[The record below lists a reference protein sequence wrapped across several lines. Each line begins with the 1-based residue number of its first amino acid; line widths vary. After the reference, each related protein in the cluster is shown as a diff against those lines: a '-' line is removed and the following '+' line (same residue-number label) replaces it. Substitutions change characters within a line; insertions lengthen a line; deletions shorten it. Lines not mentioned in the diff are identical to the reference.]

1 MSVASSAGVPRMASS
16 TAEALATQTRRV
28 VDPRVMIAGTVVA
41 FAGLGAWRF
50 ASVGVAGLL
59 AIAMASALA
68 GWCAWSIVRW
78 NAYQERETVRRL
90 NADNAYLD
98 RRVGGTE
105 RAMQGAGMKL
115 PQRAS
120 GDLEVAA
127 AKGEGEGAAAASAS
141 ASDGKEPLATMEFVS
156 GIDRKG
162 IEDLVDDL
170 LKDESVNVAWLPDEI
185 EREVYIAVIGLVLGI
200 FEEVIQSLTINL
212 YGHTI
217 TCKVSHLAAV
227 GEGGEVVAVD
237 GLPRPQQR
245 GLAKAAKGKLP
256 KPTADTPLKEA
267 VAYYTAEAFEYALVV
282 INDYIVRKEAEDKA
296 RADAGLPPSA
306 SLRPQDLID
315 AVQDRLDS
323 VRDSVA
329 KLKLLGAV
337 EQLLKQADEER
348 KNKK

>member
-1 MSVASSAGVPRMASS
+1 MASS

-28 VDPRVMIAGTVVA
+28 VDPRVPIAGTLVA

-59 AIAMASALA
+59 AIAMASVLA

-105 RAMQGAGMKL
+105 RAMEGAGIKL

-127 AKGEGEGAAAASAS
+127 AKGKDDGKD
-141 ASDGKEPLATMEFVS
+141 DGKEPLATMEFVS

-170 LKDESVNVAWLPDEI
+170 LKDESVNVDWLPDEI

-282 INDYIVRKEAEDKA
+282 INDYIVKKEAEDKA

-306 SLRPQDLID
+306 SLQPQDLID